1 MVRKVAKEFYT
12 LGRWMTQH
20 RIREA
25 VRNCMLVTEMRQ
37 QALNRLLP

>member
-1 MVRKVAKEFYT
+1 
-12 LGRWMTQH
+12 MTQH
-20 RIREA
+20 RVREA